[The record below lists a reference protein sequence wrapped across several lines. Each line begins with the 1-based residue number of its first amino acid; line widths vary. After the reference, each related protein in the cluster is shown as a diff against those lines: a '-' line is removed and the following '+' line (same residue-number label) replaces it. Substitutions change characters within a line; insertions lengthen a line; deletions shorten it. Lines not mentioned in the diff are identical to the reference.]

1 MVKANNEFSK
11 ETLNRLSIQIGLNG
25 LSFSIFDNST
35 ERVLSLKSFTKDRV
49 LTPLELL
56 DYLKFIIDTEHLK
69 TKSFDSV
76 TIIYKNE
83 LSTLVPKEL
92 FDEEYIADYLK
103 FNNKI
108 LPTDYISF
116 DELND
121 QIINVFVPL
130 VNINNYIY
138 DTFGTFTYKHFSTVY
153 IDYVIGN
160 LVNNKET
167 KMFVNADEN
176 LFEILV
182 VKDKKLIFFNT
193 FNYSTEEDFIYYILF
208 TAEQL
213 KLNPEVFPLVFTG
226 NIEENTP
233 LFTIT
238 YKYVRNVSIEKPKFA
253 FDIDDALKQQGNEV
267 LLNSFL

>member
-1 MVKANNEFSK
+1 MAKANNETLKESK
-11 ETLNRLSIQIGLNG
+11 KKLSIQIDLNG
-25 LSFSIFDNST
+25 LSFSVLDNSNK
-35 ERVLSLKSFTKDRV
+35 RISSLKTFAKERI

-56 DYLKFIIDTEHLK
+56 DFLKFIIDTEHLK
-69 TKSFDSV
+69 DKSFDSV

-92 FDEEYIADYLK
+92 FDEEFIADYLK

-108 LPTDYISF
+108 LPTDFISF
-116 DELND
+116 DELNN
-121 QIINVFVPL
+121 QTVNVFVPL
-130 VNINNYIY
+130 VNINNFIY

-153 IDYVIGN
+153 IDYVLNN
-160 LVNNKET
+160 LINYQDT
-167 KMFVNADEN
+167 KMFVNVDEN

-182 VKDKKLIFFNT
+182 VKDGKLVFFNT

-226 NIEENTP
+226 NIKENSP
-233 LFTIT
+233 LFDIT
-238 YKYVRNVSIEKPKFA
+238 YKYVRNVSIENGILNLNILTGWKFHY
-253 FDIDDALKQQGNEV
+253 F
-267 LLNSFL
+267 

>member
-1 MVKANNEFSK
+1 MVKANNETLK
-11 ETLNRLSIQIGLNG
+11 ETIKRLSIQIGLNG
-25 LSFSIFDNST
+25 LSFSIFDNSSNN
-35 ERVLSLKSFTKDRV
+35 VSSLKSFTKDRI
-49 LTPLELL
+49 LTPMELL
-56 DYLKFIIDTEHLK
+56 DYLKFVVDTEHLK
-69 TKSFDSV
+69 SKSFDSV

-92 FDEEYIADYLK
+92 FNEEHIADYLK

-121 QIINVFVPL
+121 QTVNVFVPL
-130 VNINNYIY
+130 VNINNFVY

-153 IDYVIGN
+153 IDYVMKH
-160 LVNNKET
+160 LVNYQET
-167 KMFVNADEN
+167 KMFVNVDEN

-182 VKDKKLIFFNT
+182 VKDGKMIFFNT

-213 KLNPEVFPLVFTG
+213 KLNPEVFSLVFTG
-226 NIEENTP
+226 NIEEDSP
-233 LFTIT
+233 LFSIT
-238 YKYVRNVSIEKPKFA
+238 YKYVRHVSIEKPKFSINVEN
-253 FDIDDALKQQGNEV
+253 DLKQKGNEV